1 MALALGS
8 SLVWGSADFS
18 GGFLARRLPTLTVT
32 VVSQLAGFIALLA
45 VFALRGGALDH
56 RSFAL
61 GVLAGVGGGAGLAA
75 FYKALSLGTMSVVSP
90 LAACGA
96 LVPFTISIARGE
108 RPSELALV
116 GAGLALLGAITVSL
130 PERRSRVP
138 GRASAVLLAL
148 VAAVALG
155 CFVYFLGLGSREGS
169 PLSALLGA
177 RVGSLAV
184 LLGLMLA
191 AGERVRVGRRL
202 LPAVVAV
209 GLCDTGANAL
219 FALASGRGLLA
230 LVSVLGS
237 LYPVVTVL
245 LARAVLGERLSRGQL
260 AAIAVALAGVCAL
273 AAS

>member
-1 MALALGS
+1 MLALGS
-8 SLVWGSADFS
+8 SLAWGTADFS

-32 VVSQLAGFIALLA
+32 VVSQLAGLVALLA
-45 VFALRGGALDH
+45 VFALRGATLDH
-56 RSFAL
+56 RSFGL
-61 GVLAGVGGGAGLAA
+61 GVLAGIGGGAGLAA

-96 LVPFTISIARGE
+96 LVPFTIALARGE
-108 RPSELALV
+108 RPSDLALA

-138 GRASAVLLAL
+138 ERASAVLLAL
-148 VAAVALG
+148 AAAVALG

-177 RVGSLAV
+177 RAGSLAV
-184 LLGLMLA
+184 LLGLTLA
-191 AGERVRVGRRL
+191 ARERIRVTGGLL
-202 LPAVVAV
+202 LPVLAV

-245 LARAVLGERLSRGQL
+245 LARALLGERLSRGQL
-260 AAIAVALAGVCAL
+260 AAVAVALAGVCAL